1 MITDQTDSSGGA
13 GMEVRGVVYIR
24 GGGLSNEVTLV
35 SSVITRESP
44 IQRSGG
50 GSVVLVGT
58 RLKPTVLITD

>member
-1 MITDQTDSSGGA
+1 
-13 GMEVRGVVYIR
+13 MEVRGVVYIR